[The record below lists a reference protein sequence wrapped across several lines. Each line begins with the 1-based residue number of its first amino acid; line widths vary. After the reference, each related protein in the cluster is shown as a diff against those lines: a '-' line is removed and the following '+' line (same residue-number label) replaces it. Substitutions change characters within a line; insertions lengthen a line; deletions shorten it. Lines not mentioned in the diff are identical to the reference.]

1 MNKIYKSIW
10 NHVTR
15 TFTAVSEITLVHNK
29 ISKSNCKRIKQIC
42 LILGNSLMAL
52 NVYAASWTLGQAV
65 NLDQEND
72 DGISNVAE
80 KGGFSLGGS
89 NPAKYYTENVI
100 INWGGADN
108 VYELK
113 FNGAGSQTAIFDI
126 DNSNNNLYDLFEQ
139 STGFQ

>member
-80 KGGFSLGGS
+80 KGGFH
-89 NPAKYYTENVI
+89 
-100 INWGGADN
+100 
-108 VYELK
+108 
-113 FNGAGSQTAIFDI
+113 
-126 DNSNNNLYDLFEQ
+126 
-139 STGFQ
+139 

>member
-1 MNKIYKSIW
+1 
-10 NHVTR
+10 
-15 TFTAVSEITLVHNK
+15 
-29 ISKSNCKRIKQIC
+29 
-42 LILGNSLMAL
+42 MAL

-80 KGGFSLGGS
+80 KGGGSLGGS

-139 STGFQ
+139 STGFQQLIVGFQGGV